1 MLPWCPFSLATLR
14 FAAAGVA
21 ERFLIM
27 STPTTPDSA
36 RTSSRSSLL
45 DRFASSPLLPIAE
58 KVVEGQRL
66 AFEDGLALF
75 STRDVLGVGRLAN
88 LVRERRHGNIGYYN
102 VNRYLNPTNLCWVDC
117 ALCAWARRP
126 GVAGGYSMSIEE
138 AVLEA
143 AAGWHD
149 GITEL
154 HVVGGL
160 HPSLPYSFY
169 PDLMRALKAR
179 FPGVHLKAW
188 TMVELDW
195 FARVGKKDVGEV
207 IRELREA
214 GMDSC
219 PGGGAEIFARRVR
232 DVICR
237 DKISGERWLEV
248 ARLCHQN
255 GVKTNVTM
263 LYGHNE
269 SAADR
274 VDHLVRIRELQDE
287 TGGFLGFIPLA
298 FHPEETQLSRLP
310 AAGGLTDLLVI
321 AVARLMLDNLDHVKA
336 YWVQI
341 GEKLSE
347 VALHFGA
354 DDLVGTVTE
363 ETITHAAGART
374 QAGLSRAE
382 MERLIRGAGREPFER
397 DAGYERV
404 LRDAAGRVLKANGHE
419 FLPAAVPPRG
429 AALLPLHPST
439 LDAAVASS

>member
-1 MLPWCPFSLATLR
+1 VSVAT
-14 FAAAGVA
+14 AAT
-21 ERFLIM
+21 E
-27 STPTTPDSA
+27 
-36 RTSSRSSLL
+36 SLL
-45 DRFASSPLLPIAE
+45 ARLALSPLREIAE
-58 KVVEGQRL
+58 KIVEGSRL
-66 AFEDGLALF
+66 SFEDGAALF
-75 STRDVLGVGRLAN
+75 RSPDVLGVGALAN
-88 LVRERRHGNIGYYN
+88 FIRERKHGNVAYYN

-117 ALCAWARRP
+117 GLCAWARKP

-138 AVLEA
+138 AVSEA

-160 HPSLPYSFY
+160 HPSLPYSWY
-169 PDLMRALKAR
+169 LDLCRALKSR

-195 FARVGKKDVGEV
+195 FARVGKKDVVEV
-207 IRELREA
+207 IRDLKDA

-219 PGGGAEIFARRVR
+219 PGGGAEIFEKKVR

-237 DKISGERWLEV
+237 DKITGERWLEV
-248 ARLCHQN
+248 ARLCHEN

-263 LYGHNE
+263 LYGHVE
-269 SAADR
+269 SIEDR

-287 TGGFLGFIPLA
+287 TQGFLGFIPLA
-298 FHPEETQLSRLP
+298 FHPEETQLSHLLP
-310 AAGGLTDLLVI
+310 ANGLTDLRVI

-336 YWVQI
+336 YWIQI
-341 GEKLSE
+341 GEKLAP

-374 QAGLSRAE
+374 SSGLSRCE
-382 MERLIRGAGREPFER
+382 MEGMIRGAGREPFER
-397 DAGYERV
+397 DAFYERV
-404 LRDAAGRVLKANGHE
+404 LRDEAGRVLRANRFDFVARE
-419 FLPAAVPPRG
+419 AVAPASEA
-429 AALLPLHPST
+429 PLHPHPSSI
-439 LDAAVASS
+439 DAAIASS